1 MYDYLNK
8 FNRLKTVLIFCCVQ
22 FIKIQKDVPFGCR
35 SIQIHG
41 KPKRKKEQL
50 AYSIHNHYSIVILS
64 NSRNLRRVL
73 ANTISEITTSEV
85 NAVNTATTSYTGIR
99 RLLKCLK
106 ISLNGLRRRPGSWK
120 ASISRTDR
128 CLEDVGHCFSTDL

>member
-1 MYDYLNK
+1 MYDYLYT
-8 FNRLKTVLIFCCVQ
+8 FNYLF
-22 FIKIQKDVPFGCR
+22 
-35 SIQIHG
+35 
-41 KPKRKKEQL
+41 KEQL
-50 AYSIHNHYSIVILS
+50 AYSIHNHYIIVILN
-64 NSRNLRRVL
+64 NSGNLRRVL
-73 ANTISEITTSEV
+73 ANTISEISTSEV

>member
-1 MYDYLNK
+1 MYDYLYT
-8 FNRLKTVLIFCCVQ
+8 FNRLMTFSFFCCVRILKYKKMFHLVAEVHK
-22 FIKIQKDVPFGCR
+22 FIENPNT
-35 SIQIHG
+35 
-41 KPKRKKEQL
+41 KKEQL
-50 AYSIHNHYSIVILS
+50 AYSIHNHYIIVILNIS
-64 NSRNLRRVL
+64 GNLRRML
-73 ANTISEITTSEV
+73 ANTISEISTSEV
-85 NAVNTATTSYTGIR
+85 NAVNTATTSYTGRR